1 MGDHHQ
7 VREITVL
14 QNFLHNAFLI
24 QFGLAFRYGTRW
36 PEVLNGRRATKRKH
50 TGVDATA
57 IRTCQNLPDDNAVSS
72 EGFSD
77 TLRLLYT
84 AGERFTSSAQF
95 PGARCPIPSRMSTC
109 VWRNKIILPPCFNAA
124 QTCSS
129 SARAGPA
136 ESVSKTNRQRSKG
149 AVRLVEWVSMVI
161 EGYCSRSY
169 TIVSAFGT

>member
-57 IRTCQNLPDDNAVSS
+57 IGTCQNLPDYNAVSS

-84 AGERFTSSAQF
+84 AGGKVYFLYAVPGREMSYPFSDVDVRMAQQD
-95 PGARCPIPSRMSTC
+95 
-109 VWRNKIILPPCFNAA
+109 NLAA
-124 QTCSS
+124 
-129 SARAGPA
+129 
-136 ESVSKTNRQRSKG
+136 
-149 AVRLVEWVSMVI
+149 LL
-161 EGYCSRSY
+161 
-169 TIVSAFGT
+169 

>member
-57 IRTCQNLPDDNAVSS
+57 IGTCQNLPDYNAVSS

-77 TLRLLYT
+77 TLRLPYT
-84 AGERFTSSAQF
+84 AGGKVYFLCAV
-95 PGARCPIPSRMSTC
+95 PGRGCPIPSRMSTC
-109 VWRNKIILPPCFNAA
+109 PWRY
-124 QTCSS
+124 CSS

-136 ESVSKTNRQRSKG
+136 ESVSKTNRQRSKE
-149 AVRLVEWVSMVI
+149 AVRLVEWLSMVI
-161 EGYCSRSY
+161 EGYCSRSH
-169 TIVSAFGT
+169 TIVSAFGTYRT